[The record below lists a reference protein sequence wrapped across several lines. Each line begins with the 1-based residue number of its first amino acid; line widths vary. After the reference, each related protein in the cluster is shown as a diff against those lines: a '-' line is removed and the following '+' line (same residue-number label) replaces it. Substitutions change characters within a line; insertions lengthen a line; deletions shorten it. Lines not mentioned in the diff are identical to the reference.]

1 VTDAI
6 RRHDPELRGFASDNC
21 APVHPDVLAAIE
33 RANGGHQDSYG
44 DDAYTAHLQQ
54 IFKRHFGEK
63 AQAYPV
69 FNGTGANIVSLQ
81 AMTERWDAVICAT
94 SSHLN
99 TDECGAAERVA
110 GIKLLTL
117 DAPDGKI
124 AADSLAV
131 HARGWD
137 NQHRASPR
145 VVSIT
150 QSTELGTCYTP
161 DEIALICARAHEFG
175 MKVHVDGARLA
186 NAAATLGAGFKAF
199 TTDVGVDVISFG
211 GTKNGLLFGEVIV
224 VLNPEAVRGMP
235 HLRKAAMQL
244 ASKMR
249 YVSVQFEA
257 LLAGDLWLQ
266 NAQHANAMARRLA
279 EQVGRLPG
287 VEVAR
292 PVEANS
298 VFARLPA
305 ATTVRLQERFHF
317 YVWDQ
322 ATGEVR
328 WMTAFDTT
336 EADVDEFAQAVA
348 EELQSA

>member
-1 VTDAI
+1 MTDAT

-21 APVHPDVLAAIE
+21 APVHPDVLAAIAC
-33 RANGGHQDSYG
+33 ANGGHQDSYG
-44 DDAYTAHLQQ
+44 DDVYTAHLQRV
-54 IFKRHFGEK
+54 FKHHFGEE

-99 TDECGAAERVA
+99 TDECAAAERVA

-131 HARGWD
+131 HAWGWD

-161 DEIALICARAHEFG
+161 DEIALICARSHEFG

-186 NAAATLGAGFKAF
+186 NAAATLGTGFKAF

-224 VLNPEAVRGMP
+224 VLNPEAVRGML

-257 LLAGDLWLQ
+257 LLAGDLWLR

-279 EQVGRLPG
+279 EQVRHLPG

-292 PVEANS
+292 PVEANA
-298 VFARLPA
+298 VFARLSA
-305 ATTVRLQERFHF
+305 AATVRLQERFHF

-322 ATGEVR
+322 ASGEVR

-336 EADVDEFAQAVA
+336 EADVDAFAQAVA
-348 EELQSA
+348 EELRSD